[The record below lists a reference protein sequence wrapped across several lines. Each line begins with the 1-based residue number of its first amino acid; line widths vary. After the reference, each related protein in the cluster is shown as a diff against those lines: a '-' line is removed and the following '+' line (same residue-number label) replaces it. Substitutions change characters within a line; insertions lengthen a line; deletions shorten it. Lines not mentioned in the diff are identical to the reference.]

1 MFFGY
6 RTNTTKA
13 AAVAAASASAVAG
26 AGPVAAA
33 AAGAAAAAAVAEALG
48 EQSQELI
55 PCHSGVTIT
64 EFDPTAHYATPQPP
78 ATRALMGPPQEVE
91 TGSQRRIFERVRSLS
106 PSTFSDVM
114 FEASSGPQEPGI
126 RRCES
131 FDLGRQSVVGN
142 WAGEGNNKNNGRLV
156 RSESEVWSKTGGHIS
171 GSSGLNLGHHRGN
184 SFSDYSNHSNNN
196 NNHYDTSRTTGHSNH
211 RGSADAVRYSDDNHS
226 NSSLMMVNGRSS
238 GGQIRSH
245 LKADV
250 ASGKLN
256 IPSVFSPSRKLDLER
271 PRNGQLTHNLVSE
284 GVNRARLLNGRQY
297 PQRIVSLLPSASEI
311 LMQIGELL
319 FFSSSS
325 HLT

>member
-64 EFDPTAHYATPQPP
+64 EFDPTAHYATPQP
-78 ATRALMGPPQEVE
+78 ATRALMEPPQEVE

-142 WAGEGNNKNNGRLV
+142 WVGEGNNKNNGRLV

-196 NNHYDTSRTTGHSNH
+196 NNNHHDTSRTTGHSNH

-238 GGQIRSH
+238 GGHFRSH

-256 IPSVFSPSRKLDLER
+256 IPSVFSPSRKVDLER

-311 LMQIGELL
+311 LMQIGEFL
-319 FFSSSS
+319 FFSSS

>member
-1 MFFGY
+1 MLFGD

-64 EFDPTAHYATPQPP
+64 EFDPTAHFATPQPP
-78 ATRALMGPPQEVE
+78 ATRALMGPPPEVE

-106 PSTFSDVM
+106 PSTFADVM
-114 FEASSGPQEPGI
+114 FEASPGPQEPGI

-184 SFSDYSNHSNNN
+184 SFSDYSNHINN
-196 NNHYDTSRTTGHSNH
+196 NNHHDTSRTTEHLNH
-211 RGSADAVRYSDDNHS
+211 RGSADAVRYSDNNHS
-226 NSSLMMVNGRSS
+226 NSSLMMVNGSS
-238 GGQIRSH
+238 GGHSRSH

-250 ASGKLN
+250 ASGKPN

-311 LMQIGELL
+311 LMQIGKFL
-319 FFSSSS
+319 FFSTF